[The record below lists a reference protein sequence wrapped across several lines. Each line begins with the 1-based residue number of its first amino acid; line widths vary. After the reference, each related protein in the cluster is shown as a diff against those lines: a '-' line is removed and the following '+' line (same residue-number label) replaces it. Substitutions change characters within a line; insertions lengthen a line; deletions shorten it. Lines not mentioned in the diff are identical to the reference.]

1 MKSFLK
7 FITPLLVLSLSAI
20 SCSTTKKDSMSL
32 PSLKSAYKSDFLIGT
47 ALGTSHIQERD
58 SLANQLIITQFN
70 AITPE
75 NIMKSEEIHPTW
87 NKYNFDLSDQYVAYG
102 LKNKMDVFGHTLIW
116 HSQLSPFARRLEKD
130 SLQLFMKE
138 HISTVVGRYKGKIKG
153 WDVVNEALNEDGTMR
168 KSVFYDKLGDD
179 FIAQAFILAN
189 QADPNA
195 ELYYNDYNIEQ
206 PNKRKGVIEIIKKLK
221 AKGVRIDGIG
231 IQGHWSIN
239 GLPLQDIEN
248 SIIEFS
254 KLGMKVMFTELDI
267 TALPNPWD
275 LVGAEVSQNFE
286 GSEKMNPYTAG
297 LPDSMQLKLANE
309 YESLFKLFVKYKE
322 DITRVTFWGV
332 NDGHT
337 WLNGWPIRNRTN
349 HPLLFDR
356 KNQPKPAYFKVMKVK
371 DPNFDKK
378 QLVP

>member
-221 AKGVRIDGIG
+221 AK
-231 IQGHWSIN
+231 
-239 GLPLQDIEN
+239 
-248 SIIEFS
+248 
-254 KLGMKVMFTELDI
+254 
-267 TALPNPWD
+267 
-275 LVGAEVSQNFE
+275 
-286 GSEKMNPYTAG
+286 
-297 LPDSMQLKLANE
+297 
-309 YESLFKLFVKYKE
+309 
-322 DITRVTFWGV
+322 
-332 NDGHT
+332 
-337 WLNGWPIRNRTN
+337 
-349 HPLLFDR
+349 
-356 KNQPKPAYFKVMKVK
+356 
-371 DPNFDKK
+371 
-378 QLVP
+378 

>member
-1 MKSFLK
+1 
-7 FITPLLVLSLSAI
+7 
-20 SCSTTKKDSMSL
+20 
-32 PSLKSAYKSDFLIGT
+32 
-47 ALGTSHIQERD
+47 
-58 SLANQLIITQFN
+58 LIITQFN

-87 NKYNFDLSDQYVAYG
+87 GKYNFDLSDQYVAYG

-116 HSQLSPFARRLEKD
+116 HSQLSPFARKLEKD

-297 LPDSMQLKLANE
+297 LPDSMQVRLANE